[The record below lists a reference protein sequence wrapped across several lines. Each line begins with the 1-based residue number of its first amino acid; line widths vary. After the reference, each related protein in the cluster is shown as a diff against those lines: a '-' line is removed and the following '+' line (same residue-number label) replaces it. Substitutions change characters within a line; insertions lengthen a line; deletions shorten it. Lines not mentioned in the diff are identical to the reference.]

1 LTLFDYTGGAG
12 LYAGKALGGR
22 RRPRYGRFESAAEA
36 LRFAIEDM
44 PGAQQLGS
52 LLEVDEARFDYRAI
66 RALYDAP
73 GYPLHR
79 RIK

>member
-1 LTLFDYTGGAG
+1 
-12 LYAGKALGGR
+12 
-22 RRPRYGRFESAAEA
+22 
-36 LRFAIEDM
+36 M

>member
-1 LTLFDYTGGAG
+1 
-12 LYAGKALGGR
+12 
-22 RRPRYGRFESAAEA
+22 
-36 LRFAIEDM
+36 M

-52 LLEVDEARFDYRAI
+52 LLEVDEARFEYGQI